1 MTFKA
6 KVFGFCRSFCFVMV
20 GYVIGC
26 ALAYFVMQVYLQRSF
41 DTDDIR
47 ALVILYEARLNLED
61 RAAQKIEVSHE
72 NSNGKSGSAM
82 KITSSDDDEAAAP

>member
-1 MTFKA
+1 MTFKD
-6 KVFGFCRSFCFVMV
+6 KIFGICKSFFYVTL
-20 GYVIGC
+20 GLVIGC
-26 ALAYFVMQVYLQRSF
+26 VLAYYVMQVYLQRSF

-47 ALVILYEARLNLED
+47 ALDILYEARLNLED